1 MGHDYHRTPDE
12 DDDPL
17 ETMPRRTGGRDPL
30 APFPTREEGETFAK
44 RQGAA
49 DLPAPTK
56 RGVEGEIIRPTAY
69 TPPDRGATAP
79 PDPATLYVPAAG
91 TPPPPPA
98 AAPARRSTGNACI
111 WLLALAAMVMLACG
125 LLGAGMLNKGIGGLI
140 GMVPA
145 FPSLMI
151 TPTVIIQPQGP
162 SVVEQ
167 VQALSRLETAR
178 YTVKTVL
185 TGESTGALPGG
196 LTSDKILFIAYG
208 NVVAGVDLSKLREE
222 DVQVVSGTVTMRLPT
237 AEILSQSLDNSKS
250 SVYDRQT
257 GFFTKADPNLET
269 QVRQRAEQE
278 IVKQALEDGVLKT
291 AQDNAETTLRTLLRG
306 LHYNSVT
313 FLPPSSI
320 PPNPATVA
328 PSLVPDLTVTP

>member
-1 MGHDYHRTPDE
+1 MGQDYRRTPDE
-12 DDDPL
+12 DDDHL
-17 ETMPRRTGGRDPL
+17 ETMPRRTD
-30 APFPTREEGETFAK
+30 
-44 RQGAA
+44 RQGGA
-49 DLPAPTK
+49 DLPAATR
-56 RGVEGEIIRPTAY
+56 RGVEGEVIRPMAY
-69 TPPDRGATAP
+69 TPPDRGAVTP
-79 PDPATLYVPAAG
+79 PDRPTLYVPADGA
-91 TPPPPPA
+91 PPPPQV
-98 AAPARRSTGNACI
+98 AAPRRGTGNACI

-125 LLGAGMLNKGIGGLI
+125 LLGAGMLNKGFSSVF
-140 GMVPA
+140 GMVPP
-145 FPSLMI
+145 FPNLMI

-185 TGESTGALPGG
+185 TGESTGSLLGG

-208 NVVAGVDLSKLREE
+208 NVVAGVDLSKLRDE
-222 DVQVVSGTVTMRLPT
+222 DVQVISGTVTMRLPP
-237 AEILSQSLDNSKS
+237 AEILNHSLDNSKS
-250 SVYDRQT
+250 AVYDRQT

-278 IVKQALEDGVLKT
+278 IVNQALEDGVLKT

-306 LHYNSVT
+306 LHYDSVT
-313 FLPPSSI
+313 FLPPISI
-320 PPNPATVA
+320 PPTLAPVA